1 MTDINTNTNTNANTN
16 TNTNTNTKYCCVICK
31 KFYTRK
37 TSLDKHKILCDFK
50 TKSKLEHKVDEEE
63 LGDIPTYEQ
72 LVKIVQELTFKYVK
86 LEDKMEHLQKWVN
99 QKKQKIKVVTWLN
112 EHVTATIGFKQWIT
126 LIQVLPEHAL
136 SLFDNTIFQTFQL
149 IFEHNIKDNTD
160 FIYPIKCFSQKTN
173 IFYVCEPGIEQEE
186 KSVWEQ
192 VSTDIVLLL
201 FKRIQSKIISELTKW
216 KLTNNSQIAGSDKL
230 SDQFNKA
237 VIKLMNV
244 NFTAQDVSASRLR
257 NSLYNYL
264 KMDLKNLIEY
274 DFEF

>member
-1 MTDINTNTNTNANTN
+1 MLNGQQ
-16 TNTNTNTKYCCVICK
+16 
-31 KFYTRK
+31 RK
-37 TSLDKHKILCDFK
+37 EKEK
-50 TKSKLEHKVDEEE
+50 
-63 LGDIPTYEQ
+63 
-72 LVKIVQELTFKYVK
+72 
-86 LEDKMEHLQKWVN
+86 
-99 QKKQKIKVVTWLN
+99 
-112 EHVTATIGFKQWIT
+112 
-126 LIQVLPEHAL
+126 
-136 SLFDNTIFQTFQL
+136 
-149 IFEHNIKDNTD
+149 
-160 FIYPIKCFSQKTN
+160 
-173 IFYVCEPGIEQEE
+173 

-192 VSTDIVLLL
+192 VSTDVVLLL